1 MIINSASLADV
12 VIGKIEYN
20 GNMEDFDYLDEKSV
34 YLDAACQSLRP
45 RAVVQALDNYY
56 YEHNSCGE
64 RVKYQWGM
72 KTDGLVE
79 EARKK
84 VLKLLKLKG
93 KDYFVSFTLNTTYG
107 INLIL
112 HDLRPELVKK
122 VVTSEIEHNSPFL
135 ATMALG
141 ERLQVPRIVLWRAE
155 NGDLQFEGKLGE
167 VARSWSG
174 DLADDEEMNYTGAV
188 VVVNCAANFDG
199 RRLGN
204 LKEVVKRVHK
214 DGGMIIIDAAQAM
227 AHYYEMLEKTEADA
241 ICFSAHKMYAPS
253 LGVMVARKDLVPKL
267 KLSFVGGG
275 MVDDVFQDHYE
286 LSALGNKEYVHTIF
300 EPGLQ
305 AWGEI
310 VGLGAAIDWLNA
322 RTKADKQRLESCTRE
337 LDEFLRG
344 KEKVRMVGPLENGPN
359 PTMSFYVEGMDSH
372 LLGSAL
378 ASEGIMAR
386 TGYFCAHYYL
396 DKVCK
401 YPPLVRFSLS
411 YATRESDIAKVKKVM
426 EKI

>member
-1 MIINSASLADV
+1 MFGTIVGLADV
-12 VIGKIEYN
+12 VVGKIEYN
-20 GNMEDFDYLDEKSV
+20 GGMKDFDYLDEKSV

-45 RAVVQALDNYY
+45 ESVVQALDDYY
-56 YEHNSCGE
+56 HKHNSCGE

-72 KTDGLVE
+72 KTDELVE
-79 EARKK
+79 ETRKK

-93 KDYFVSFTLNTTYG
+93 KEYFVSFTLNTTYG

-112 HDLRPELVKK
+112 NNLKPELVKK

-135 ATMALG
+135 ATMALS
-141 ERLQVPRIVLWRAE
+141 ERLGVPRIVLKREE
-155 NGDLQFEGKLGE
+155 NGNLVVDKQMDF
-167 VARSWSG
+167 A
-174 DLADDEEMNYTGAV
+174 GAV
-188 VVVNCAANFDG
+188 VVMNCAANFDG
-199 RRLGN
+199 RQLGN
-204 LKEVVKRVHK
+204 LKEIVKRVHK
-214 DGGMIIIDAAQAM
+214 DGGIIIIDAAQAM

-253 LGVMVARKDLVPKL
+253 LGVIVARQDLVPRL
-267 KLSFVGGG
+267 KLSFIGGG
-275 MVDDVFQDHYE
+275 MVDDVFEGHYE
-286 LSALGNKEYVHTIF
+286 LSALGNKEHVHTIF

-310 VGLGAAIDWLNA
+310 ISLGAAIDWLNA
-322 RTKADKQRLESCTRE
+322 RTKADRQRLENCTKE
-337 LDEFLRG
+337 LDEFLRS
-344 KEKVRMVGPLENGPN
+344 KAKVKMVGSVAN

-411 YATRESDIAKVKKVM
+411 YATRETDIEKVKKVM